1 MKIKSALKKATSLFL
16 VMLFVFSVSP
26 VTVWAEEI
34 QFAEIP
40 TESETETAETTVENE
55 EVLTET
61 PAEPTEPTEPEAP
74 ITHALILT
82 CESLSVKKGKT
93 VQMTATVT
101 NVDTQPKIVW
111 RSSNMG
117 VATVDD
123 NGLVKGIGVGKAT
136 ITAKAVVGDEVISGE
151 FTINVITSSN
161 FLKDFLVEQQ
171 VLSYQYSYEDDYYYT
186 NDKEAW
192 QYDFGFGKI
201 YDLVSPYILLEYDY
215 VRVFFIYGDKD
226 WMLQM
231 WKGQYGLI
239 FYGGEVGIY
248 NRDHVD
254 DGMNEWT
261 FFNCPAEEDWLDM
274 EMTLWHEDLNGNWN
288 REFTREY
295 DKYWWCTGF
304 KNGHLRQEEPA
315 DELRMTG
322 RITFLD
328 EEMAKIVADGLID
341 CGFTFCKGKET
352 LGVDQIYLEGK
363 DIYYCW
369 QEINDAE
376 STMFIKVSVGFL
388 SSLTTLFMFPML
400 VPIIVPI
407 VGVFG
412 LACILVSFL
421 L

>member
-26 VTVWAEEI
+26 VTVWADEI

-40 TESETETAETTVENE
+40 TEIETEPTETTVENE

-61 PAEPTEPTEPEAP
+61 PAEPTEPEAP

-101 NVDTQPKIVW
+101 NVDNQPKIVW

-341 CGFTFCKGKET
+341 CGFKFCKGKET

-407 VGVFG
+407 VGIFG

>member
-1 MKIKSALKKATSLFL
+1 MKIKSAFKKATSLFL

-26 VTVWAEEI
+26 VTVWADEI

-40 TESETETAETTVENE
+40 TEIETEPTETTVENE

-61 PAEPTEPTEPEAP
+61 PAEPTEPEAP

-341 CGFTFCKGKET
+341 CGFKFCKGKET

-407 VGVFG
+407 VGIFG